1 MQLNQT
7 FIFLNFSN
15 QILTVFA
22 KDEIILSAGALANPQ
37 ILMLSGIGPSQI
49 LEKHGIPVVKHL
61 PGHSA

>member
-22 KDEIILSAGALANPQ
+22 KDEVILSAGALANPQ
-37 ILMLSGIGPSQI
+37 ILMLSGIGPYQI
-49 LEKHGIPVVKHL
+49 LEKHGIPVVKNL
-61 PGHSA
+61 PGQSA